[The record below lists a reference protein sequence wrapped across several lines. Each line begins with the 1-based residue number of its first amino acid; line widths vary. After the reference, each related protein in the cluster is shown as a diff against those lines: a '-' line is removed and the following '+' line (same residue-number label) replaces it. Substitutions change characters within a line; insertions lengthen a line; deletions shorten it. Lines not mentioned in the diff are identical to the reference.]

1 MNRESSRSHAVF
13 VLTMEWAELKAGVR
27 SVRKSKFS
35 LVDLAGS
42 ERYDSNTHPL
52 CLTAL
57 PLSY

>member
-1 MNRESSRSHAVF
+1 MGETAMNRESSRSHAVF

-42 ERYDSNTHPL
+42 ER
-52 CLTAL
+52 
-57 PLSY
+57 

>member
-13 VLTMEWAELKAGVR
+13 MLTLEIVELKAGMR

-42 ERYDSNTHPL
+42 ER
-52 CLTAL
+52 
-57 PLSY
+57 